1 MARAK
6 RVVEEFNPWPPFVD
20 VFSSVILV
28 LLLFILVTIVNIAY
42 YMQFNSKTESESTV
56 TSQINNI
63 TRGMDV
69 TDMVTMK
76 KVPKPVVE
84 KGGNESLFSG
94 GEAEGN
100 AIVAAKDQTTAPQTT
115 FKEHSGEITVGF
127 NDKEIFI
134 DAKTQ
139 NEIVAFV
146 KDIKAKHPAAKL
158 EISLG
163 NSTAI
168 MSTTI
173 AKQVSVG
180 RALNIKN
187 LIKKENVSLS
197 DMTLNVKAPSDPK
210 YKNGY
215 IKIKVIQ

>member
-6 RVVEEFNPWPPFVD
+6 RVEEEFNPWPPFVD

-42 YMQFNSKTESESTV
+42 YMQFNSKTESESTMK
-56 TSQINNI
+56 SQVNNI
-63 TRGMDV
+63 TRGVDV
-69 TDMVTMK
+69 TDMVTLK
-76 KVPKPVVE
+76 KVSKPIVV

-94 GEAEGN
+94 GKAKGN
-100 AIVAAKDQTTAPQTT
+100 AVVAAKDQTVASQTI
-115 FKEHSGEITVGF
+115 FKEHRGEITVGF
-127 NDKEIFI
+127 NSKEIFI

-139 NEIVAFV
+139 NEIVSFI
-146 KDIKAKHPAAKL
+146 KDIKKKHPAAKL

-168 MSTTI
+168 ISTTI
-173 AKQVSVG
+173 ARQVSMA

-197 DMTLNVKAPSDPK
+197 DMTLNVKAKSDPK

>member
-6 RVVEEFNPWPPFVD
+6 KCAEEFNPWPPFVD

-56 TSQINNI
+56 KSQTNNL
-63 TRGMDV
+63 TRGQDV

-76 KVPKPVVE
+76 KVPKPVSE

-94 GEAEGN
+94 GKAQGN
-100 AIVAAKDQTTAPQTT
+100 AIVAAKDQKTAPQSV
-115 FKEHSGEITVGF
+115 KKLNKNELMIGF
-127 NDKEIFI
+127 NSKEIFV
-134 DAKTQ
+134 DGNTQ
-139 NEIVAFV
+139 QNILSFI
-146 KDIKAKHPAAKL
+146 KKAKKENPNAKV
-158 EISLG
+158 EISLA

-168 MSTTI
+168 GSATI
-173 AKQVSVG
+173 AKQISLG

-187 LIKKENVSLS
+187 LIKKGNYNLSNISLKIKS
-197 DMTLNVKAPSDPK
+197 VKDAK
-210 YKNGY
+210 YEHGY
-215 IKIKVIQ
+215 IKLKVTP